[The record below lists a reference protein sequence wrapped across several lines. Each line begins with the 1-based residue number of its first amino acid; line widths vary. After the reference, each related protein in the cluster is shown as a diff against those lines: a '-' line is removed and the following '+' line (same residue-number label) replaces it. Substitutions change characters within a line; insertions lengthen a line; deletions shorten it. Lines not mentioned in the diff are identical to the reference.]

1 MDHTELVI
9 VWDGTP
15 KTGRQLLIEEYP
27 PIYYVDPA
35 VAERDRIR
43 AAEYHRARKRRLR
56 PGRYRRS
63 TDRIKRFATEE
74 EL

>member
-15 KTGRQLLIEEYP
+15 RTSRQLVIEEYP

-43 AAEYHRARKRRLR
+43 DAEYMRARKRRLR
-56 PGRYRRS
+56 PGRYRMAP
-63 TDRIKRFATEE
+63 DRIKRIAIEE
-74 EL
+74 DI